1 MSTNYYP
8 NIIKETKVYNNTLN
22 PIYQDPQKRNTIY
35 ENIKVLKPIV
45 LPAKRNESYI
55 SNDQI
60 VNYNN
65 NNNATLV
72 SEYPMSNYN
81 QINTEDTINN
91 YFNQTTTELPSENN
105 YENYFNNTD
114 ININNKTNNNKYY
127 EKYFTQT
134 TTEQIIPNEIEFAKI
149 KRITNDNDN
158 NITNNNIININ
169 QNQNQNQNVIK
180 KANVNKIQIITNEPK
195 QKITQEK
202 EIAQVRKITEEN
214 ILKTPEEKI
223 IKPVTIPSIQ
233 NNNINN
239 INNLPEK
246 KNIPMV
252 YPGPAK
258 ISKMPNVTI
267 PLNPRV
273 RVARE
278 EKKINIVKLTE
289 DNSQNINNNIIN
301 TINNEEILNNDNNIN
316 INNNNEKEIM
326 TFEEEKE
333 ENPIINNINFNKTEI
348 QDEIIPKTEINEIN
362 EIIENIPVNDYN
374 LNSKT
379 PDRKFHRVKILK
391 KNPSNQL
398 FPHSKLLDLENYN
411 SINTPKIYNMNKI
424 NTKLSKLQKKEGN
437 PFIMVKKI
445 IPKKINDKDIF
456 IDGRYENENE
466 NNNSDRHSSDFED
479 DFGNFN
485 DDEVKDTDEIN
496 YNNYNNFNKNI
507 RDNKENNEIREI
519 KKEDSYVK
527 KIKNNDVLDEFDNN
541 FYGHEKFF
549 KKMKNLFDD

>member
-134 TTEQIIPNEIEFAKI
+134 TTEQIIPNEIEFATI

-158 NITNNNIININ
+158 NIINNNIININ
-169 QNQNQNQNVIK
+169 QNQNQSRGVIK
-180 KANVNKIQIITNEPK
+180 NANVNKIQIITNEPK

-233 NNNINN
+233 NNIINN

-246 KNIPMV
+246 KNIPLV

-326 TFEEEKE
+326 TFEGEKE

-362 EIIENIPVNDYN
+362 EIIENIPMNDYN

-379 PDRKFHRVKILK
+379 PDRKFHRVKIMK

-437 PFIMVKKI
+437 PFIMIKKI
-445 IPKKINDKDIF
+445 IPKKINDKEIF
-456 IDGRYENENE
+456 IDGRYENGNN

-507 RDNKENNEIREI
+507 RDNKENNEKREI

>member
-60 VNYNN
+60 VNYN

-158 NITNNNIININ
+158 DNNITNNNIINI
-169 QNQNQNQNVIK
+169 NQNVIK

-214 ILKTPEEKI
+214 VLKTPEEKI

-233 NNNINN
+233 NNIINN

-379 PDRKFHRVKILK
+379 PDRKFHRVKIMK

-411 SINTPKIYNMNKI
+411 NINTPKIYNMNKI
-424 NTKLSKLQKKEGN
+424 NTKLSKLQKKEVN
-437 PFIMVKKI
+437 PFIMIKKI

-496 YNNYNNFNKNI
+496 YNNYNKFNNNI
-507 RDNKENNEIREI
+507 RDNKENNEKREI

>member
-456 IDGRYENENE
+456 IDGRYENGNN

>member
-65 NNNATLV
+65 NNNTTLV

-114 ININNKTNNNKYY
+114 IHINNKTNNNKYY

-158 NITNNNIININ
+158 NITNNNIISIN

-233 NNNINN
+233 NNTINN
-239 INNLPEK
+239 INNLQEK
-246 KNIPMV
+246 KNIPLV

-348 QDEIIPKTEINEIN
+348 QDEIIPKTEINEI
-362 EIIENIPVNDYN
+362 IENIPVNDYN

-398 FPHSKLLDLENYN
+398 FPHTKLLDLENYN

-437 PFIMVKKI
+437 PFIMIKKI
-445 IPKKINDKDIF
+445 IPKKINDKEIF

-466 NNNSDRHSSDFED
+466 NNDSDRHSSDFED

-496 YNNYNNFNKNI
+496 YNNYNNFNNNI

>member
-65 NNNATLV
+65 NNNTTLV

-114 ININNKTNNNKYY
+114 ININNNINNNKYY

-134 TTEQIIPNEIEFAKI
+134 TTEQVIPNEIEFAKI

-158 NITNNNIININ
+158 NITNNNIISIN

-233 NNNINN
+233 NNTINN
-239 INNLPEK
+239 INNLQEK
-246 KNIPMV
+246 KNIPLV

-348 QDEIIPKTEINEIN
+348 QDEIIPKTEINEI
-362 EIIENIPVNDYN
+362 IENIPVNDYN

-398 FPHSKLLDLENYN
+398 FPHTKLLDLENYN

-437 PFIMVKKI
+437 PFIMIKKI
-445 IPKKINDKDIF
+445 IPKKINDKEIF

-466 NNNSDRHSSDFED
+466 NNDSDRHSSDFED

-496 YNNYNNFNKNI
+496 YNNYNNFNNNI

>member
-1 MSTNYYP
+1 
-8 NIIKETKVYNNTLN
+8 
-22 PIYQDPQKRNTIY
+22 
-35 ENIKVLKPIV
+35 
-45 LPAKRNESYI
+45 
-55 SNDQI
+55 
-60 VNYNN
+60 
-65 NNNATLV
+65 
-72 SEYPMSNYN
+72 
-81 QINTEDTINN
+81 
-91 YFNQTTTELPSENN
+91 
-105 YENYFNNTD
+105 
-114 ININNKTNNNKYY
+114 
-127 EKYFTQT
+127 
-134 TTEQIIPNEIEFAKI
+134 
-149 KRITNDNDN
+149 
-158 NITNNNIININ
+158 
-169 QNQNQNQNVIK
+169 
-180 KANVNKIQIITNEPK
+180 
-195 QKITQEK
+195 
-202 EIAQVRKITEEN
+202 
-214 ILKTPEEKI
+214 
-223 IKPVTIPSIQ
+223 
-233 NNNINN
+233 
-239 INNLPEK
+239 
-246 KNIPMV
+246 MV

-316 INNNNEKEIM
+316 IKNNNEKEIM

-445 IPKKINDKDIF
+445 IPKKINDKEIF
-456 IDGRYENENE
+456 IDGRYENGNNN

-507 RDNKENNEIREI
+507 RDNKENNEKREI